1 MFLPLY
7 LYFYSF
13 FCFASITEVGPSHVT
28 KHPIHAEYPIIM
40 ETGKARDFFIAIKE
54 ILKLSLLSYNIKVR
68 VSNIAFKKRGEFFTI
83 NY

>member
-1 MFLPLY
+1 
-7 LYFYSF
+7 
-13 FCFASITEVGPSHVT
+13 
-28 KHPIHAEYPIIM
+28 M